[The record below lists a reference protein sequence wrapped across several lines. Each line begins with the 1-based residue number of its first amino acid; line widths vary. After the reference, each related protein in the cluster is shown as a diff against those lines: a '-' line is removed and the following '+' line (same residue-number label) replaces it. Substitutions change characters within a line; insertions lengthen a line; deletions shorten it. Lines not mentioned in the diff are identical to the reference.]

1 MDTFVIIGDRP
12 LKGEVSA
19 GGAKNAA
26 FALMAASL
34 LTDKECEISNL
45 PLIEDIFRM
54 LEILKSMGVKVDWK
68 GERTVILNA
77 KGADPSKIDEK
88 KVSLFRGSVLL
99 MGSLLARFGKV
110 EIPKPGG
117 CIIGARPID
126 THLDAFRQM
135 GAEVSEGKKI
145 TITSKK
151 KAGDAL
157 VILNEFSVTAT
168 ENVLL
173 FSALRKGKTTIKT
186 ADIDYQVQELV
197 NFLKKMGV
205 RIDGAGSHTLIVH
218 GSEKLKGASQKL
230 IFDPIEAGTF
240 ILAAAATRSRIS
252 VKNAEISFLE
262 LPLKKLKDFGI
273 TFEISL
279 EQKGRGTVTIFPWKS
294 LKIDKVQS
302 LPFPGI
308 PSDLQSCFGVL
319 ATRSKGPTLIHDPL
333 YESRLKYL
341 EELTKMG
348 AEIYFADPHRAIING
363 PTQLFGAE
371 IKSLDL
377 RGGASLILA
386 GLMAKGKTTLGN
398 VYQIDRGY
406 EKIDE
411 KLRNLGADIK
421 RIKE

>member
-77 KGADPSKIDEK
+77 KGTDPSKIDEK

-110 EIPKPGG
+110 EMPKPGG

-151 KAGDAL
+151 KAQRNRCINQL
-157 VILNEFSVTAT
+157 TA
-168 ENVLL
+168 
-173 FSALRKGKTTIKT
+173 
-186 ADIDYQVQELV
+186 
-197 NFLKKMGV
+197 
-205 RIDGAGSHTLIVH
+205 
-218 GSEKLKGASQKL
+218 
-230 IFDPIEAGTF
+230 
-240 ILAAAATRSRIS
+240 
-252 VKNAEISFLE
+252 
-262 LPLKKLKDFGI
+262 
-273 TFEISL
+273 
-279 EQKGRGTVTIFPWKS
+279 
-294 LKIDKVQS
+294 
-302 LPFPGI
+302 
-308 PSDLQSCFGVL
+308 
-319 ATRSKGPTLIHDPL
+319 
-333 YESRLKYL
+333 
-341 EELTKMG
+341 
-348 AEIYFADPHRAIING
+348 
-363 PTQLFGAE
+363 
-371 IKSLDL
+371 
-377 RGGASLILA
+377 
-386 GLMAKGKTTLGN
+386 
-398 VYQIDRGY
+398 
-406 EKIDE
+406 
-411 KLRNLGADIK
+411 
-421 RIKE
+421 